1 MTVVLDASAVL
12 ALINEEPGCDQV
24 EAALGGSVIGAVN
37 LAEVAGA
44 LAAKGKS
51 DVQVR
56 ASLRSLELTVI
67 EVDEEL
73 GFDAGLL
80 RRVTKTFGL
89 SLGDRFCLA
98 LARRLRAPAMT
109 ADTAWAQIAEPC
121 DVEVRLIR

>member
-12 ALINEEPGCDQV
+12 ALVNEEPGCDLV
-24 EAALGGSVIGAVN
+24 EAALGDSVIGIVN

-44 LAAKGKS
+44 LAANGKS

-56 ASLRSLELTVI
+56 ASLRLLELAVI
-67 EVDEEL
+67 DADEEL

-98 LARRLRAPAMT
+98 LARRLRAPVLT
-109 ADTAWAQIAEPC
+109 ADRAWAQIAEAC
-121 DVEVRLIR
+121 DVDVRLIR